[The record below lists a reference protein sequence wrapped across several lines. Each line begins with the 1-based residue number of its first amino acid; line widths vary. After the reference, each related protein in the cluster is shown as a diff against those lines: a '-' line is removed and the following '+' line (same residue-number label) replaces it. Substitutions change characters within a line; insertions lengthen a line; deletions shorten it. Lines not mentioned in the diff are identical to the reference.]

1 GVCKRHKQA
10 EYPWPT
16 GQKASSVAATRGWSS
31 CSLMVDLGNNTS
43 VSQKVPSV
51 AITWDL
57 IFSLDSMNLTAFN
70 MQVVVN

>member
-1 GVCKRHKQA
+1 
-10 EYPWPT
+10 
-16 GQKASSVAATRGWSS
+16 
-31 CSLMVDLGNNTS
+31 MVDLGNNTS